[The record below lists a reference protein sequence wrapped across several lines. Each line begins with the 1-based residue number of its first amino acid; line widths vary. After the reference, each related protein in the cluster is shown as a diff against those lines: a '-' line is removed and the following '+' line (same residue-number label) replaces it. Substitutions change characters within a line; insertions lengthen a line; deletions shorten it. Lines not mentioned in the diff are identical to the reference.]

1 MDALMWSRPVEIRDV
16 GTQHTMQLFLMED
29 QYVVKA
35 LSPNTSQKTFTN
47 RIGSWRVIGRFEN
60 LDAACCCYSSETRS
74 KLTIIIANEILRRV
88 SIGSRLPQLLCGPS
102 VGRRSRH
109 TDLHH
114 FARFERGC

>member
-1 MDALMWSRPVEIRDV
+1 
-16 GTQHTMQLFLMED
+16 
-29 QYVVKA
+29 
-35 LSPNTSQKTFTN
+35 
-47 RIGSWRVIGRFEN
+47 
-60 LDAACCCYSSETRS
+60 
-74 KLTIIIANEILRRV
+74 V